1 MRNANTPRAK
11 DSRIKL
17 DGYVL
22 VIVATVAFGL
32 LLPCPPQAQPA
43 LGLIT
48 RVSIALLFFFYG
60 ARLTAQAVWQG
71 LLNWRLQ
78 GLVLAATF
86 VLFPALGLAARL
98 LVPSLLSPDLYVG
111 LLFLCLLPSTVQSSL
126 AFIGLA
132 RGNVGA
138 AVSASSASGVI
149 GVVVTPVLAALLLDV
164 HGAVSAS
171 GLWDVVL
178 LLQLPFFTG
187 QLVRRWIAKWI
198 ERHRLPIGW
207 ADRLAVLLIVYMAIS
222 TAAGRGAWGTLRPF
236 DLVSVVL
243 VCPLLLA
250 LALAISAMVSR
261 ALRLPIED
269 EIVVVFCGGNKSL
282 VTGVPM
288 LTALLPPDIAGVA
301 VLPLIV
307 FHQIQLI
314 VCAGLAS
321 WYARRARPS

>member
-1 MRNANTPRAK
+1 MTTRRAK
-11 DSRIKL
+11 ASGIKL

-22 VIVATVAFGL
+22 VIVATVVFGL
-32 LLPCPPQAQPA
+32 IVPCPPQAQPA

-48 RVSIALLFFFYG
+48 RASIALLFFCYG
-60 ARLTAQAVWQG
+60 ARLTPQVVWQG

-78 GLVLAATF
+78 GLVLATTF
-86 VLFPALGLAARL
+86 GLFPALGLAARL
-98 LVPSLLSPDLYVG
+98 LVPTLLSPDLYVG
-111 LLFLCLLPSTVQSSL
+111 VSFLCLLPSTVQSSL

-138 AVSASSASGVI
+138 AVSASSASSVI
-149 GVVVTPVLAALLLDV
+149 GVVLTPALVALLLDV
-164 HGAVSAS
+164 HGGVSLS

-187 QLVRRWIAKWI
+187 LLVRRWIAEWF
-198 ERHRLPIGW
+198 ERHRLLISR

-222 TAAGRGAWGTLRPF
+222 TAAGRGAWSTLRLF
-236 DLVSVVL
+236 DVVSVVV

-250 LALAISAMVSR
+250 LAIGISAIVSR
-261 ALRLPIED
+261 ALRLPVED

-288 LTALLPPDIAGVA
+288 LTALLPPDIVGVA

-321 WYARRARPS
+321 WYAQRARP